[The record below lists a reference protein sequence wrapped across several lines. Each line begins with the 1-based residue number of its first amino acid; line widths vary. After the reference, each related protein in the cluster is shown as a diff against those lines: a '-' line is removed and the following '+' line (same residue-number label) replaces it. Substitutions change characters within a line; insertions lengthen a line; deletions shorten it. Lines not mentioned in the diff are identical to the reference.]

1 MSLCSNSNF
10 RKKLIM
16 KMSFSKSILMPQ
28 GLASR
33 RFVVNELAFSLSFHC
48 CTTPSPP
55 HNPPHPPYNLSKYPV
70 PFHCQHW
77 QLHLTPGDWIV
88 FRFVLKCK
96 HRQKGFDLSKVNGLF
111 TFRLI
116 SALGNLL
123 KPFSNTSKALS
134 SSCFHKVSCATI

>member
-1 MSLCSNSNF
+1 
-10 RKKLIM
+10 
-16 KMSFSKSILMPQ
+16 MSFSKSILMPQ

-55 HNPPHPPYNLSKYPV
+55 PTQPPTSPHNPSKYPV
-70 PFHCQHW
+70 LFHCQHW
-77 QLHLTPGDWIV
+77 QLHLTPGDSIV

-96 HRQKGFDLSKVNGLF
+96 HHQKGFDLSKVNGLF

-116 SALGNLL
+116 LALGNLL
-123 KPFSNTSKALS
+123 KHVDDSFIILFSQSHLCNNLNVNIS
-134 SSCFHKVSCATI
+134 